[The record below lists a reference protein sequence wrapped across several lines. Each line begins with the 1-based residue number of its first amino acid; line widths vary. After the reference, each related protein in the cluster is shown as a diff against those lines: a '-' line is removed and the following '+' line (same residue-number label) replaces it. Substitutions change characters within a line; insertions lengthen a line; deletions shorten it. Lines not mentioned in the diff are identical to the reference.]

1 MNLNQ
6 RHTNLKGMVMVGLHD
21 QRTLKCCLT
30 RKTFAFIYWNSIHA
44 KGELIRSAL
53 GKKLRKGS
61 RPTRDTSTYSSCDI
75 YIAAAELTENLHL
88 EDCLLLHFLSI
99 VEGKF
104 PSSTLILSEPGF
116 LIHFL
121 SRLQQRR
128 LQFGGTPFFVYRN
141 MEFKLHS

>member
-6 RHTNLKGMVMVGLHD
+6 RHKSKGYGDGWVAWPKDIKMLLDTKNFRLYLLKFNSCKRRANQICIWERNYVKD
-21 QRTLKCCLT
+21 QDQPV
-30 RKTFAFIYWNSIHA
+30 IHQH
-44 KGELIRSAL
+44 IAL
-53 GKKLRKGS
+53 V
-61 RPTRDTSTYSSCDI
+61 I
-75 YIAAAELTENLHL
+75 FIAAAELTENLHL

-128 LQFGGTPFFVYRN
+128 LQFGGTPFVVYRN

>member
-6 RHTNLKGMVMVGLHD
+6 RHTNLRGMVMVGLHD

-30 RKTFAFIYWNSIHA
+30 RKTFAFIYWNSIHT

-61 RPTRDTSTYSSCDI
+61 RPTRNALLI
-75 YIAAAELTENLHL
+75 FIATAELTENLHL

-99 VEGKF
+99 VEEKF

-128 LQFGGTPFFVYRN
+128 LQFEGTPVLVYRN

>member
-61 RPTRDTSTYSSCDI
+61 RPTLI
-75 YIAAAELTENLHL
+75 HQHIALVIFIAAAELTENLHL

-128 LQFGGTPFFVYRN
+128 LQFGGTPFVVYRN

>member
-75 YIAAAELTENLHL
+75 YSCSRIDLNLHL

-128 LQFGGTPFFVYRN
+128 LQFGGTPFVVYRN

>member
-6 RHTNLKGMVMVGLHD
+6 RHTNLRGMVMVGLHD

-61 RPTRDTSTYSSCDI
+61 RPTRNALLI
-75 YIAAAELTENLHL
+75 FIATAELTENLHL
-88 EDCLLLHFLSI
+88 EDCILLHFLSI
-99 VEGKF
+99 VEEKF

-121 SRLQQRR
+121 SHLQQRR
-128 LQFGGTPFFVYRN
+128 LQFEGTPVLVYRN